1 MQPERLAGLFL
12 AIHAR
17 SLAEARA
24 AYHSTI
30 QELAPESPET
40 DPATFTQLFNDSAA
54 RDQLLSAMSGFFAA
68 LALLLSGIGIY
79 GLVAWNVSQRTTEI
93 GVRMALGATRGRVFV
108 MVLRQ
113 IAVLLTTGLVAGGV
127 ASYFA
132 ARSVHS
138 FLYKIEAEDP
148 RVFALAAGV
157 LVLIGLIAAAVPAR
171 RAMRVEPMQALRSE

>member
-1 MQPERLAGLFL
+1 
-12 AIHAR
+12 
-17 SLAEARA
+17 
-24 AYHSTI
+24 
-30 QELAPESPET
+30 
-40 DPATFTQLFNDSAA
+40 
-54 RDQLLSAMSGFFAA
+54 MSGFFAA

-108 MVLRQ
+108 MVLRE

>member
-1 MQPERLAGLFL
+1 
-12 AIHAR
+12 
-17 SLAEARA
+17 
-24 AYHSTI
+24 
-30 QELAPESPET
+30 
-40 DPATFTQLFNDSAA
+40 
-54 RDQLLSAMSGFFAA
+54 
-68 LALLLSGIGIY
+68 
-79 GLVAWNVSQRTTEI
+79 
-93 GVRMALGATRGRVFV
+93 MALGVTRGRVFV

-132 ARSVHS
+132 ARAVHS
-138 FLYKIEAEDP
+138 FLYEIEAEDP